1 MSPFSEC
8 ASSPPANVRLPY
20 IAKSPRVTEPRGQL
34 ILVYKAAVSYSSWF
48 RRDKRGSREF
58 VVALVWC
65 SGGRR
70 NSMQPFL
77 WNQDVCVL
85 TAATREEALAI
96 SPRFIDKVFV
106 ISDVGIGGM
115 TNQEL
120 YTRVREHRPEAQVLF
135 VAGDVQELQCAS
147 PVNPEFSEVLRYV

>member
-1 MSPFSEC
+1 M
-8 ASSPPANVRLPY
+8 A
-20 IAKSPRVTEPRGQL
+20 T
-34 ILVYKAAVSYSSWF
+34 VSNLSGS
-48 RRDKRGSREF
+48 RSDKRDSSEF
-58 VVALVWC
+58 VVLLIGDP
-65 SGGRR
+65 GGSR
-70 NSMQPFL
+70 NTLQQFF
-77 WNQDVCVL
+77 WNQGVCVL

-96 SPRFIDKVFV
+96 SPRFIDKLFV

-147 PVNPEFSEVLRYV
+147 PVNPEFSEVLRYVEHCISPLRV